1 MNKFCFKTVDQMSG
15 REFFCVE
22 RLRTNTFVTEQK
34 ITLPEL
40 DDQDL
45 TAVQVYLLNKE
56 ETIALATC
64 RIFKKNG
71 QWMLG
76 RVAVDKN
83 TRGQHLGQKMMEQ
96 VHNYLKQKG
105 ASSLFCHAQISAKP
119 FYEKLGYQTIGDI
132 FLEGGVKHVMMKK
145 ELV

>member
-1 MNKFCFKTVDQMSG
+1 MLG

-45 TAVQVYLLNKE
+45 SAVQVYLLNNEK
-56 ETIALATC
+56 TLALATC

-76 RVAVDKN
+76 RVAVDKD
-83 TRGQHLGQKMMEQ
+83 TRGQHLGQQMMEQ
-96 VHNYLKQKG
+96 VHEYLKRKG
-105 ASSLFCHAQISAKP
+105 AANLMCHAQYTAKP
-119 FYEKLGYQTIGDI
+119 FYEKLGYQTFGDI
-132 FLEGGVKHVMMKK
+132 FYEGGVKHVMMKK
-145 ELV
+145 ELD